1 MKSSA
6 FKWSFILFLLF
17 AGSTYGQYSYS
28 SRLPIE
34 KIDKTV
40 FHNLDN
46 CGKDNEPALN
56 NAESSYLN
64 AVLADPKQPYDFTH
78 KKVAFVTGSSGKT
91 ISSKQIYFDSEKKRI
106 GTETYL
112 NGGEIF
118 IFNETEQKK
127 SGGYDAAIVFGT
139 KVPPIKKGL
148 IRRLNKQ
155 SQQAI
160 KR

>member
-1 MKSSA
+1 MKSS
-6 FKWSFILFLLF
+6 SFRWIIILSLLF
-17 AGSTYGQYSYS
+17 TGNAYGQYRALS
-28 SRLPIE
+28 IE
-34 KIDKTV
+34 KIDQTV
-40 FHNLDN
+40 FKHLDN

-64 AVLADPKQPYDFTH
+64 AVLADPKRPYDFTH

-91 ISSKQIYFDSEKKRI
+91 ISSKQGYFSSEKRKVGAR
-106 GTETYL
+106 TSL
-112 NGGEIF
+112 NGGELF
-118 IFNETEQKK
+118 IFNETEQKQ
-127 SGGYDAAIVFGT
+127 SGGYDAAIVFGA

-155 SQQAI
+155 SQQVI